1 MNSPLQSSCS
11 CSDWL
16 IKMPSTAIKQDVPR
30 CQKVCFLFFFQCV
43 VFILQPI
50 LMISVC
56 PLLNSIC
63 VINQNVLYG
72 SYAFQVIRGK
82 IWANAQSYAV
92 RF

>member
-16 IKMPSTAIKQDVPR
+16 IKMASTAEKQDVSR
-30 CQKVCFLFFFQCV
+30 CQKCAFCFFQCV